1 MKRNRKVNF
10 LSILMLF
17 ALLLTSC
24 GGADTE
30 SDTIATAVAMTVSAQ
45 EAEKAQ
51 ATVTPEPTESD
62 PTSAPETT
70 PTVQTASTFS
80 PPTAPGP
87 VGSGSGNQCQALAS
101 LVGET
106 IPDGTIM
113 EPGETFMKTWRL
125 KNTGTCTW
133 NSSYKIVYWS
143 GDLMGGALEYPLP
156 GMVVPGEEVEIP
168 LSLTAP
174 TSNGNF
180 SG

>member
-1 MKRNRKVNF
+1 MTRRFLINVFSSPGSIISRWQIPMLPKGHRMKRNRKVNF

-106 IPDGTIM
+106 IP
-113 EPGETFMKTWRL
+113 
-125 KNTGTCTW
+125 
-133 NSSYKIVYWS
+133 Y
-143 GDLMGGALEYPLP
+143 
-156 GMVVPGEEVEIP
+156 
-168 LSLTAP
+168 
-174 TSNGNF
+174 
-180 SG
+180 